1 MQALQLVEAKLRA
14 HPKPSASNW
23 QFRAFGRFVLPCKVA
38 PTEEPSPNRLV
49 SEKHAQ
55 NAQSFCLRNWKN
67 TGKHCICSDSSDCS
81 KKLAVLSGC
90 HLAPSFRSRTTRW
103 EGTRRAANTS
113 SCENFCLICV
123 FQTSHCFTE
132 SKTSLRSLAVS
143 SGLTNCPMNA
153 LAKHAIQHANMLSCE
168 RPNS

>member
-38 PTEEPSPNRLV
+38 PTEEPSPNDWMMHHLRLV

-55 NAQSFCLRNWKN
+55 HAQSFCLKNWKN
-67 TGKHCICSDSSDCS
+67 TGKHSDSSDCS

-113 SCENFCLICV
+113 
-123 FQTSHCFTE
+123 
-132 SKTSLRSLAVS
+132 LRSLAVS